1 MHDMRPS
8 APPTPS
14 TSSTAPQGPVPH
26 IGRSL
31 SEPRSLTV
39 MRDDDGLFAA
49 HQYRGGPTV
58 VARGRAR
65 SVPGMS
71 ALLPGTG
78 TQERVDEPG
87 RGRGSGGVRIGRSAS
102 LGTAME
108 GLITAGTH
116 DGSGEGQ
123 SRREEEPVVKK
134 HLGLLGLFEPGPT
147 RRGRG
152 RGDPKGAK
160 GHRAMVH

>member
-1 MHDMRPS
+1 MRPS

-87 RGRGSGGVRIGRSAS
+87 RGKGFWRGSYWEERESRHCHGGVD
-102 LGTAME
+102 
-108 GLITAGTH
+108 H
-116 DGSGEGQ
+116 SGN
-123 SRREEEPVVKK
+123 SRWE
-134 HLGLLGLFEPGPT
+134 
-147 RRGRG
+147 RRGTVEKR
-152 RGDPKGAK
+152 R
-160 GHRAMVH
+160 RAGGEEASRLARALRTWTNPARARTWGSEGCERA